1 MNLES
6 SPYMD
11 AFRLAGYHFD
21 IHYVN
26 GTTSNTRQASLFIL
40 VGKRLVGKK
49 KIEML
54 PFLTT
59 NGLTK
64 LTNSSHVLFL
74 VSNVGERP
82 QGL

>member
-1 MNLES
+1 
-6 SPYMD
+6 MD
-11 AFRLAGYHFD
+11 AFMLAGYHFD
-21 IHYVN
+21 IHYVS
-26 GTTSNTRQASLFIL
+26 GTTSNTRQAILFIL
-40 VGKRLVGKK
+40 VGKRLVGTK

-54 PFLTT
+54 RFLTK

-82 QGL
+82 